1 MILDASMPTM
11 FWPYA
16 AVHTAFIA
24 NRASITESK
33 SPFEPFFSIR
43 PNTTHIHRWG
53 CKIIFHNAHDKNPNT
68 QQRSKMDARGR
79 EGILLLIDEKGTHCW
94 MKPDQTMDNWK
105 LAGTQ
110 KATQTTN
117 TRWMSRAE
125 LQDKKP
131 AMSNPPPAVD
141 TTSNDEVEPEPQVD
155 TTALDEDIQMED
167 TAKEKPITAE
177 IQTDQGHE
185 DTQTMQTTQ
194 RTERPMDID
203 TPDSIQERVNRQLQD
218 LYTRGILKRSYA
230 HIQQRDDESDDPAAK
245 RIRAMMTKL
254 AEREPRTYTEAVN
267 HHRSVADYISDTE
280 LIVVEADGSK

>member
-79 EGILLLIDEKGTHCW
+79 EGILLLIDEK
-94 MKPDQTMDNWK
+94 
-105 LAGTQ
+105 
-110 KATQTTN
+110 
-117 TRWMSRAE
+117 
-125 LQDKKP
+125 
-131 AMSNPPPAVD
+131 
-141 TTSNDEVEPEPQVD
+141 VD